1 MRFRKLR
8 IAWSV
13 MWSLLAVL
21 LVVLWV
27 RSYWQAGCFGCQSRP
42 SFFIHSQRG
51 QLTYMSGLPERVRL
65 GFLRDS
71 TFFDA
76 TRVSP
81 PPVWGFGAA
90 TSGGII
96 SLLFLPYWP
105 VVLLASTLAVLGV
118 LPWLRWRFSL
128 RTVLIAMTLV
138 ALVLGAIVWLR

>member
-1 MRFRKLR
+1 
-8 IAWSV
+8 
-13 MWSLLAVL
+13 
-21 LVVLWV
+21 
-27 RSYWQAGCFGCQSRP
+27 
-42 SFFIHSQRG
+42 
-51 QLTYMSGLPERVRL
+51 MSGLPEKVRL
-65 GFLRDS
+65 GLLRDS
-71 TFFDA
+71 NFFDK

-128 RTVLIAMTLV
+128 RTLLIATTLV
-138 ALVLGAIVWLR
+138 ALVLGAIVYAVR